1 MLGTMVIMHALRG
14 IPGPV
19 WRDAIVMNLMIL
31 LVGLSYGA
39 ISQAAGFRLWQTV
52 LLAAVATGG
61 AAELTFVGVI
71 AAGGLPVFAVL
82 GGLLVNARN
91 FAFGLSIGQYA
102 PSGWR
107 TYLAAHLANDEATA
121 FGRAGRT
128 DREKWSRFT
137 IAAILLFIAWVGG
150 AALGQLLGTVLDAQ
164 MLGLDTALPILLFC
178 LVVGDMRNRFLG
190 ITAAAGAVLALALTP
205 IAPLGLASVGALL
218 ALLPAAGVLRLR
230 QGRTASGAG
239 ATGSEDGGFAAE
251 PADLDAV
258 AEWHEPAPGSGFT
271 GTTGAED

>member
-1 MLGTMVIMHALRG
+1 MVLMHALRG

-19 WRDAIVMNLMIL
+19 WRDAVVMNVMIL

-39 ISQAAGFRLWQTV
+39 ISQAAGFPLWQTV

-121 FGRAGRT
+121 FGRAGRN

-150 AALGQLLGTVLDAQ
+150 AALGQLLGTVLDAE

-190 ITAAAGAVLALALTP
+190 ATAAAGALIALALTP
-205 IAPLGLASVGALL
+205 VAPLGLASVGALL
-218 ALLPAAGVLRLR
+218 ALLPAAGILRLR
-230 QGRTASGAG
+230 QRRASSPDPVTSDTGDAHAAG
-239 ATGSEDGGFAAE
+239 AAS
-251 PADLDAV
+251 
-258 AEWHEPAPGSGFT
+258 GSGFT
-271 GTTGAED
+271 GTTGRES

>member
-1 MLGTMVIMHALRG
+1 MILMHALRG

-19 WRDAIVMNLMIL
+19 WRDAIVMNVMIL

-39 ISQAAGFRLWQTV
+39 ISQAAGFPLWQTV

-121 FGRAGRT
+121 FGRAGRN

-137 IAAILLFIAWVGG
+137 ISAILLFIALVGG
-150 AALGQLLGTVLDAQ
+150 AALGQLLGTVLDAN

-190 ITAAAGAVLALALTP
+190 ATAAAGAIIALALTP
-205 IAPLGLASVGALL
+205 VAPLGLASVGALL
-218 ALLPAAGVLRLR
+218 ALLPAAGILRLR
-230 QGRTASGAG
+230 RRRADSPDPVTSDTGDAHAGGAAS
-239 ATGSEDGGFAAE
+239 
-251 PADLDAV
+251 
-258 AEWHEPAPGSGFT
+258 GSGFT
-271 GTTGAED
+271 GTTGRDG

>member
-1 MLGTMVIMHALRG
+1 MVIMHALRG
-14 IPGPV
+14 IPGAV
-19 WRDAIVMNLMIL
+19 WRDAIVMNIMIL

-39 ISQAAGFRLWQTV
+39 ISQAAGFPLWQTV

-137 IAAILLFIAWVGG
+137 IAAILLFVAWVGG

-164 MLGLDTALPILLFC
+164 MLGLDTALPVLLFC
-178 LVVGDMRNRFLG
+178 LVVGDMHNRFLG

-230 QGRTASGAG
+230 RGRAASGDASATAG
-239 ATGSEDGGFAAE
+239 PESETARQ
-251 PADLDAV
+251 DAV
-258 AEWHEPAPGSGFT
+258 TEWREPAPGSGFT

>member
-1 MLGTMVIMHALRG
+1 MRALGTMVLMHALRG

-19 WRDAIVMNLMIL
+19 WRDAIVMNVMIL

-39 ISQAAGFRLWQTV
+39 ISQAAGFPLWQTV

-121 FGRAGRT
+121 FGRAGRN

-150 AALGQLLGTVLDAQ
+150 AALGQLLGTVLDAN

-190 ITAAAGAVLALALTP
+190 ATAAAGAVIALALTP
-205 IAPLGLASVGALL
+205 VAPLGLASVGALL
-218 ALLPAAGVLRLR
+218 ALLPAAGILHLR
-230 QGRTASGAG
+230 QRRSGRSQDDGDASGDRTDTA
-239 ATGSEDGGFAAE
+239 EDHE
-251 PADLDAV
+251 DAV
-258 AEWHEPAPGSGFT
+258 PGSGFT
-271 GTTGAED
+271 GTTGWEN

>member
-1 MLGTMVIMHALRG
+1 MRGTSRS
-14 IPGPV
+14 
-19 WRDAIVMNLMIL
+19 D
-31 LVGLSYGA
+31 
-39 ISQAAGFRLWQTV
+39 
-52 LLAAVATGG
+52 
-61 AAELTFVGVI
+61 
-71 AAGGLPVFAVL
+71 
-82 GGLLVNARN
+82 
-91 FAFGLSIGQYA
+91 
-102 PSGWR
+102 WR

-137 IAAILLFIAWVGG
+137 ISAILLFIAWVGG

-205 IAPLGLASVGALL
+205 IAPLGLASVVALL

-230 QGRTASGAG
+230 QSRAASSDAAGTAGADAVASGPDAKTAG
-239 ATGSEDGGFAAE
+239 Q
-251 PADLDAV
+251 DAV